1 MGLNILKEH
10 SGIPNRIAYQVRK
23 NIFLLDDWLDDI
35 LLNHEKLMN
44 DSEHHFKVINMYKEW
59 TTISELDVKDFNSNS
74 SKPITRKNIELINDF
89 KKYSMALPTNIEQK
103 VFALI
108 DYFHRKISCVYRRTR
123 TKKTHSKRKRTR
135 SIEKRREL
143 KRQQLLKEAEAR
155 NSQKE
160 KLWPKKRQIRC

>member
-1 MGLNILKEH
+1 
-10 SGIPNRIAYQVRK
+10 
-23 NIFLLDDWLDDI
+23 
-35 LLNHEKLMN
+35 MN

-108 DYFHRKISCVYRRTR
+108 DYFHRKKYLAYIEELE
-123 TKKTHSKRKRTR
+123 RKRR
-135 SIEKRREL
+135 IQREKEQEALRKEREL